1 MAKTALVI
9 GKFYPPHRGHKFL
22 IDAASVDNNVV
33 HVILCQESNEVPEG
47 KLRKGWL
54 QEIHPHAIIKVID
67 DVYDPTDS
75 AMWAQLV
82 KACLGFIPDV
92 VFTSE
97 DYGAEFSRLLGS
109 KHVLVD
115 KNRLNIPISATQI
128 RSNPWQYWE
137 FFEPPVREYYAI
149 RVVMAGAESTGKTTL
164 SKDLAKVYETNWVPE
179 FGRSYSER
187 KIREGT
193 NDDWATSDFV
203 TIATEQCLL
212 ENNAARLAN
221 RVLVCDTD
229 AFATAIWHRRYLKE
243 RSPEVEAIALT
254 HRSPDLVILTDIA
267 TPFEQDGVRD
277 GELIRG
283 WMHDVFL
290 EELIKSKRRFIMVK
304 GTPKERLEQACS
316 EINRILKGPCSADI
330 NQME

>member
-33 HVILCQESNEVPEG
+33 HVILCQKSNEVPEG

-75 AMWAQLV
+75 ALWAQLV

-97 DYGAEFSRLLGS
+97 DYGTEFSRLLGS

-164 SKDLAKVYETNWVPE
+164 SRDLAKVYETNWVPE

-203 TIATEQCLL
+203 TIANEQCLL

-221 RVLVCDTD
+221 RVLICDTD

-243 RSPEVEAIALT
+243 RSPEVEAIALN

-316 EINRILKGPCSADI
+316 EINRILKGPCSADK